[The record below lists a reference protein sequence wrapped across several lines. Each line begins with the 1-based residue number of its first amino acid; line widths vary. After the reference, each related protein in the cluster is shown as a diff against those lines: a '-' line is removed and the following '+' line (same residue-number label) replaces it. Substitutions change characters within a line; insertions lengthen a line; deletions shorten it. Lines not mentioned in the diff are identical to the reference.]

1 MASTSC
7 ASKSSFPMKDASS
20 NFIPYPAPL
29 AKYEEVAA
37 NPKLFMST
45 LEKLHASMGTK
56 FMIPIIG
63 GRELD
68 LHQLFVEGNFSW
80 WYGKDC

>member
-1 MASTSC
+1 MTVLAMASTSC
-7 ASKSSFPMKDASS
+7 DSKSSFPMKDASS

-56 FMIPIIG
+56 FM
-63 GRELD
+63 
-68 LHQLFVEGNFSW
+68 
-80 WYGKDC
+80 

>member
-1 MASTSC
+1 
-7 ASKSSFPMKDASS
+7 MKDASS

-56 FMIPIIG
+56 FM
-63 GRELD
+63 
-68 LHQLFVEGNFSW
+68 
-80 WYGKDC
+80 